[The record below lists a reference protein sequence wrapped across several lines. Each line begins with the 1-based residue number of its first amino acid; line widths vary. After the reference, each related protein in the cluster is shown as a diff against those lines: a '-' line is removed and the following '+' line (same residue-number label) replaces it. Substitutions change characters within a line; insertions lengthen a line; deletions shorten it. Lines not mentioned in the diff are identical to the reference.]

1 MVEAAIK
8 SGSLITA
15 RTALEQNREVFA
27 IPGSSH
33 SPQSKGCHLLIK
45 QGAHLVE
52 TADEV
57 IAELGGALG
66 RFDEAIVKQQTK
78 NPKVGLDK
86 IQTELLEILSFDPVP
101 LDTLVEVSK
110 WPIGKLAPVLVS
122 LELSGCIAKDNGFY
136 QRLIRSYNIQLLG
149 EVIPHKRL
157 I

>member
-1 MVEAAIK
+1 
-8 SGSLITA
+8 
-15 RTALEQNREVFA
+15 
-27 IPGSSH
+27 
-33 SPQSKGCHLLIK
+33 LIK

-66 RFDEAIVKQQTK
+66 RYDEAIVKQQMK
-78 NPKVGLDK
+78 DPKLGLDK

-122 LELSGCIAKDNGFY
+122 LELSGCIANDNGFY
-136 QRLIRSYNIQLLG
+136 QRLI
-149 EVIPHKRL
+149 
-157 I
+157 

>member
-1 MVEAAIK
+1 
-8 SGSLITA
+8 
-15 RTALEQNREVFA
+15 
-27 IPGSSH
+27 
-33 SPQSKGCHLLIK
+33 LIK

-78 NPKVGLDK
+78 DPKLGLDK

-122 LELSGCIAKDNGFY
+122 LELSGCIANDNGFY
-136 QRLIRSYNIQLLG
+136 QRLI
-149 EVIPHKRL
+149 
-157 I
+157 

>member
-1 MVEAAIK
+1 VVEAAIK
-8 SGSLITA
+8 SGSLIRA

-27 IPGSSH
+27 IPGSIH
-33 SPQSKGCHLLIK
+33 SPQSKGYHLLIK
-45 QGAHLVE
+45 QGPHLVE

-78 NPKVGLDK
+78 DPKLGLDK

-110 WPIGKLAPVLVS
+110 
-122 LELSGCIAKDNGFY
+122 
-136 QRLIRSYNIQLLG
+136 
-149 EVIPHKRL
+149 
-157 I
+157 